1 MDAVKID
8 EEKLREAACY
18 GDLDAIR
25 IFINTGVNLNAQHSI
40 NGW

>member
-1 MDAVKID
+1 MDVGKID

-18 GDLDAIR
+18 GDLDTIR
-25 IFINTGVNLNAQHSI
+25 ILVKKGVDVNAQHSI